1 MVALVEADPAL
12 QNRTKILESIKG
24 IGKPTA
30 IALLVHMPELGTLEP
45 KQAASLAGLAPVT
58 RESGNWKGKSFI
70 QGGRKKIRTTLYMP
84 SLVALQHNPPL
95 KKKYHEFRDRGKPAK
110 VAITAIMRK
119 LILTANALLR
129 DNREWSKNRP

>member
-1 MVALVEADPAL
+1 MSTP
-12 QNRTKILESIKG
+12 NKIPMESEY